1 MNPLRRGLVY
11 GRITRQIVRI
21 GVVRKSQFRWEFFNQ
36 VVMDVLFYGS
46 NVVLFEILFG
56 LDAGV
61 TLGGWDRNAMRV
73 YLGMVFVHD
82 AFAMTWLGQ
91 GWHFGDDLKKGNLDV
106 LRLRPV
112 HPTFLYF
119 FQRFSPEGLT
129 NLAIALSYLSWGL
142 AGAGLEP
149 SLGLA
154 GRLGW
159 ALVLGCWGETMLHV
173 LYASAEFYFV
183 NSDLGRLFSESFTS
197 LGERPLEIYHRRL
210 RLFLVF
216 LLPVAALAWV
226 PASLVLGRID
236 ALAALGYS
244 AWFLGLGVGIVRF
257 WRWSFRRYESAM
269 G

>member
-1 MNPLRRGLVY
+1 MNLPRRALVY
-11 GRITRQIVRI
+11 ARITRQLVRI

-36 VVMDVLFYGS
+36 VVMDLLFYGS
-46 NVVLFEILFG
+46 NVLLFEILFG
-56 LDAGV
+56 MDRGV
-61 TLGGWDRNAMRV
+61 TIGGWDRDAMRV

-82 AFAMTWLGQ
+82 AFSMTWLGQ

-106 LRLRPV
+106 LRLRPA

-129 NLAIALSYLSWGL
+129 NMALAVGYLLWGL
-142 AGAGLEP
+142 AGAGLDP
-149 SLGLA
+149 SVGLAARLVWALSLGFL
-154 GRLGW
+154 
-159 ALVLGCWGETMLHV
+159 GETILHV

-183 NSDLGRLFSESFTS
+183 NSDLGRLFSESFTT

-226 PASLVLGRID
+226 PASLVLGRMS
-236 ALAALGYS
+236 ALAGLGYS
-244 AWFLGLGVGIVRF
+244 LWFLGLGWAIVRF